1 MTHQITGALYKSM
14 IMNGAAAIDSH
25 KGEINELNVFPVPDG
40 DTGTNMSLT
49 MGAGAT
55 ALSDASPGTIGRAS
69 ELTANALLRGARGN
83 SGVILSLLFRG
94 VARHLKSLDTANASE
109 LATALSSGV
118 DSAYKAIM
126 KPTEG
131 TILTVSRIA
140 AEAAISHAI
149 QTDDIEAVLEHAL
162 KVGYEALDNTIN
174 QNPVL
179 KRAGVVDAGGK
190 GYLYIIEGMLK
201 ALKGEVIAYDQN
213 TAVGA
218 EKADF
223 SSFDTQDIR
232 FTYCTEFIVSRKTG
246 KDVNHL
252 RDFLDERGDSI
263 VVVDDEEIIKVHVHS
278 NEPGVILTE
287 ALTYGPLLSVKV
299 ENMKEQHTEK
309 LMETEQIETSVSA
322 DTQESAPAQTQQPQ
336 SDEPSEPDDVIP
348 EIPEPED
355 NNSYKAEPEYAS
367 ESETYAGDPEPNMS
381 DTVQETAEYEPLP
394 DLPADTAV
402 ETETKPIGV
411 VAVCAG
417 EGMCNV
423 FRDLGTDSIIIGGQ
437 TMNPSTEDILNQI
450 EATPAET
457 VFILPNNKNII
468 MAAQQCMSLTEKQ
481 IVVIPTKSMP
491 QGISAMIAMDPSASV
506 ADNVSLM
513 SEAIERVHTA
523 QITYA
528 ARNSEYD
535 GQSITA
541 GDYLALIEDKLVA
554 TGKDTTSLV
563 DTVAFT
569 LASYGPEFITVFSG
583 ADVDANTADEVIK
596 RLNKAIP
603 EAEFS
608 VIDGGQ
614 PVYYFL
620 ISAE

>member
-1 MTHQITGALYKSM
+1 M

>member
-287 ALTYGPLLSVKV
+287 ALTYGPL
-299 ENMKEQHTEK
+299 
-309 LMETEQIETSVSA
+309 
-322 DTQESAPAQTQQPQ
+322 
-336 SDEPSEPDDVIP
+336 
-348 EIPEPED
+348 
-355 NNSYKAEPEYAS
+355 
-367 ESETYAGDPEPNMS
+367 
-381 DTVQETAEYEPLP
+381 
-394 DLPADTAV
+394 
-402 ETETKPIGV
+402 
-411 VAVCAG
+411 
-417 EGMCNV
+417 
-423 FRDLGTDSIIIGGQ
+423 
-437 TMNPSTEDILNQI
+437 
-450 EATPAET
+450 
-457 VFILPNNKNII
+457 
-468 MAAQQCMSLTEKQ
+468 
-481 IVVIPTKSMP
+481 
-491 QGISAMIAMDPSASV
+491 SAS
-506 ADNVSLM
+506 
-513 SEAIERVHTA
+513 
-523 QITYA
+523 
-528 ARNSEYD
+528 
-535 GQSITA
+535 
-541 GDYLALIEDKLVA
+541 
-554 TGKDTTSLV
+554 
-563 DTVAFT
+563 
-569 LASYGPEFITVFSG
+569 
-583 ADVDANTADEVIK
+583 
-596 RLNKAIP
+596 RLRT
-603 EAEFS
+603 
-608 VIDGGQ
+608 
-614 PVYYFL
+614 
-620 ISAE
+620 